1 MMLEVVGAALLV
13 AGSALVLWVVI
24 AADASVRPVQ
34 TQSPREAEV
43 PILKRAA

>member
-24 AADASVRPVQ
+24 AADASGRPVQ
-34 TQSPREAEV
+34 NRPPQEAEV

>member
-1 MMLEVVGAALLV
+1 MMIEVVGAALLV

-24 AADASVRPVQ
+24 TADASGRPVL
-34 TQSPREAEV
+34 TRPAHEAEP

>member
-24 AADASVRPVQ
+24 AADTLARPVR
-34 TQSPREAEV
+34 TQSPQEAEV